1 MHPFLSSKEDDM
13 RKLLSPAA
21 AVILTT
27 SIGSAM
33 AADISARMP
42 VKAPVM
48 APEILNWTGFYVGAN
63 GGYSWGRSRSTVS
76 FFNTATG
83 APIAAPAGSVT
94 GNDFGI
100 NGGVAGGQ
108 VGYNWQASNFV
119 FGLETDLQWS
129 GERGSSVF
137 SCAATPLIGG
147 VCVPGATFLPPG
159 ATGTGLAI
167 DQRLEWFGTARAR
180 GGLLVTPSVLAYV
193 TGGLA
198 YGSVKTDA
206 ALASFTPAGLA
217 VTGVSS
223 SKTTH
228 AGWTVGG
235 GIEALFGSNWSGKL
249 EYLYMDL
256 GTFGSAVVLAAPAVG
271 ATTSSRFTD
280 NIFRAGINY
289 HFSAGPVV
297 ARY

>member
-1 MHPFLSSKEDDM
+1 
-13 RKLLSPAA
+13 
-21 AVILTT
+21 
-27 SIGSAM
+27 
-33 AADISARMP
+33 
-42 VKAPVM
+42 M
-48 APEILNWTGFYVGAN
+48 APEVLNWTGFYIGAN
-63 GGYSWGRSRSTVS
+63 GGYSWGRSQSTAS

-94 GNDFGI
+94 GNDFNI
-100 NGGVAGGQ
+100 TGGVAGGQ

-119 FGLETDLQWS
+119 LGLEADLQWS
-129 GERGSSVF
+129 GERGNSLF

-159 ATGTGLAI
+159 AAGTGVAI
-167 DQRLEWFGTARAR
+167 DQRLDWFGTVRGR

-198 YGSVKTDA
+198 YGSVRTDA
-206 ALASFTPAGLA
+206 SLASFTAAGLA
-217 VTGVSS
+217 TSGTSS
-223 SKTTH
+223 SRQTH

-256 GTFGSAVVLAAPAVG
+256 GTFNSAIALATPPIGV
-271 ATTSSRFTD
+271 TTSSRFTD
-280 NIFRAGINY
+280 NVFRAGINY